1 MASRPHRPQG
11 PPHVP
16 PQGRAGASRGR
27 KRPSRGITLVE
38 LLVVLALLGVIGA
51 LVLPNLERFTGSV
64 TRNSERDL
72 ILNQIA
78 GLGTEAMLQGRGFV
92 ILGTEE
98 LDELDAEAAQ
108 ANPDAEAQTAPPM
121 HHLTGL
127 PVHRLDIPDGW
138 RLYLDAPLVVRAT
151 GACLG
156 GRLALEHDD
165 APPVVVELVPP
176 YCGVETTAG

>member
-1 MASRPHRPQG
+1 MASRPHM
-11 PPHVP
+11 PHGP
-16 PQGRAGASRGR
+16 PQGRAGAPRGR
-27 KRPSRGITLVE
+27 RRPSRGITLVE

-64 TRNSERDL
+64 TRSSERDL

-98 LDELDAEAAQ
+98 LDELDAQ
-108 ANPDAEAQTAPPM
+108 AVANSDDEAQTAPPV
-121 HHLTGL
+121 HDVTGL

-138 RLYLDAPLVVRAT
+138 RLHLEAPLVVRAT

-165 APPVVVELVPP
+165 APPVDVELVPP
-176 YCGVETTAG
+176 YCRVETTEG